1 MQNNLPHAKIIRIL
15 LADDHEVV
23 RRGLMLVL
31 RQEPDFEIVGEA
43 ENGAEAVSMAIDLV
57 PNLALLDWKMPRMD
71 GLQAAREIKR
81 HVASVRT
88 MILSGAAVVGQQP
101 SATAVLDAL
110 DDGVDGFVHKDI
122 SPRQLAHAIRVVA
135 GGKSYLGP
143 EVTQAL
149 ISRSQSVNQPA
160 ILPTLST
167 REIEVLNLMATPAT
181 YREIGEQLYIG
192 EETVRTYAKRIFT
205 KLDQPNR
212 TQAVIMAIRAG
223 LIAID

>member
-1 MQNNLPHAKIIRIL
+1 MQNNSPNTNKIRIL

-23 RRGLMLVL
+23 RRGLSLVL

-43 ENGAEAVSMAIDLV
+43 KNGVEAVSMVIDLA
-57 PNLALLDWKMPRMD
+57 PNLVLLDWKMPQMD
-71 GLQAAREIKR
+71 GLQAAKEIKKN
-81 HVASVRT
+81 VPTVRT
-88 MILSGAAVVGQQP
+88 MILSGAVVE
-101 SATAVLDAL
+101 TAVLDAL

-135 GGKSYLGP
+135 SGKAYLGP
-143 EVTQAL
+143 EVIQAL
-149 ISRSQSVNQPA
+149 ISRSQATNQPTTQRTNK
-160 ILPTLST
+160 PTLSP
-167 REIEVLNLMATPAT
+167 RELEVLNLMATPAT

-212 TQAVIMAIRAG
+212 TQAVITAIRIG

>member
-1 MQNNLPHAKIIRIL
+1 MKIIRIL

-23 RRGLMLVL
+23 RRGLSLVL
-31 RQEPDFEIVGEA
+31 RQEPDFVVVGEA
-43 ENGAEAVSMAIDLV
+43 ENGLEAIGMVFDLV
-57 PNLALLDWKMPRMD
+57 PDLALLDWKMPQMD
-71 GLQAAREIKR
+71 GLQAAREIKKNIPT
-81 HVASVRT
+81 VRT
-88 MILSGAAVVGQQP
+88 MILSGATVE
-101 SATAVLDAL
+101 TAVLDAL

-135 GGKSYLGP
+135 SGKAYLGP

-149 ISRSQSVNQPA
+149 ISRSQAANQPPNQPT
-160 ILPTLST
+160 IPTLSP
-167 REIEVLNLMATPAT
+167 REMEVLNLMATPAT

>member
-1 MQNNLPHAKIIRIL
+1 MQNHLPNTDKIRIL

-23 RRGLMLVL
+23 RRGLSLVL

-43 ENGAEAVSMAIDLV
+43 ENGAEAVSIVFDLV
-57 PNLALLDWKMPRMD
+57 PDLALLDWKMPQMD
-71 GLQAAREIKR
+71 GLQAAREIKKNL
-81 HVASVRT
+81 ATVRT
-88 MILSGAAVVGQQP
+88 MILSGAAVE
-101 SATAVLDAL
+101 TAVLDAL

-135 GGKSYLGP
+135 SGKSYLGP

-149 ISRSQSVNQPA
+149 INRSQTTNQLNNHLPRPA
-160 ILPTLST
+160 LSP
-167 REIEVLNLMATPAT
+167 REMEVLNLMATPAT

-192 EETVRTYAKRIFT
+192 EETVRTYAKRLFT

-212 TQAVIMAIRAG
+212 TQAVIMAIRVG

>member
-1 MQNNLPHAKIIRIL
+1 MQNTSQNINKIRIL

-23 RRGLMLVL
+23 RRGLSLVL
-31 RQEPDFEIVGEA
+31 RQELDFEIVGEA
-43 ENGAEAVSMAIDLV
+43 ENGTEAVNMVLDLV
-57 PNLALLDWKMPRMD
+57 PDLALLDWKMPHMD
-71 GLQAAREIKR
+71 GLQAAREIKKNM
-81 HVASVRT
+81 ATVRT
-88 MILSGAAVVGQQP
+88 MILSGAAVE
-101 SATAVLDAL
+101 TAVLDAL
-110 DDGVDGFVHKDI
+110 DDGIDGFVHKDI

-135 GGKSYLGP
+135 SGKSYLGP

-149 ISRSQSVNQPA
+149 ISRSQTAN
-160 ILPTLST
+160 LPTNQLPLATLSP
-167 REIEVLNLMATPAT
+167 REMEVLNLMATPAT

-205 KLDQPNR
+205 KLSQPNR

>member
-1 MQNNLPHAKIIRIL
+1 MQNNIPNPNKIRIL

-23 RRGLMLVL
+23 RRGLSLVL
-31 RQEPDFEIVGEA
+31 RQELDFEIVGEA
-43 ENGAEAVSMAIDLV
+43 ETGAEAVNMVIDLV
-57 PNLALLDWKMPRMD
+57 PDLALLDWKMPQMD
-71 GLQAAREIKR
+71 GLQAAKEIKR
-81 HVASVRT
+81 NAASVRT
-88 MILSGAAVVGQQP
+88 MILSGAAVE
-101 SATAVLDAL
+101 TAVLDAL

-135 GGKSYLGP
+135 SGKAYLGP

-149 ISRSQSVNQPA
+149 ISRGQTTNQPTNH
-160 ILPTLST
+160 LPRPTLSP
-167 REIEVLNLMATPAT
+167 REMEVLGLMATPAT

-212 TQAVIMAIRAG
+212 TQAVILAIRAG
-223 LIAID
+223 LITID

>member
-1 MQNNLPHAKIIRIL
+1 MNEQISPTDKIRIF

-43 ENGAEAVSMAIDLV
+43 ENGAEAVDMIADLAAD
-57 PNLALLDWKMPRMD
+57 LALLDWKMPQMD
-71 GLQAAREIKR
+71 GLQAAKAIKK
-81 HVASVRT
+81 SMPTVRT
-88 MILSGAAVVGQQP
+88 MILSGATVE
-101 SATAVLDAL
+101 TAVLDAL

-122 SPRQLAHAIRVVA
+122 SPHQLAHAIRIVA
-135 GGKSYLGP
+135 SGKAYLGP

-149 ISRSQSVNQPA
+149 ISQQTSKQTNQRLPK
-160 ILPTLST
+160 PTLSP
-167 REIEVLNLMATPAT
+167 REMEVLNLMATPAT

-212 TQAVIMAIRAG
+212 TQAVIAAIRVG
-223 LIAID
+223 LISID